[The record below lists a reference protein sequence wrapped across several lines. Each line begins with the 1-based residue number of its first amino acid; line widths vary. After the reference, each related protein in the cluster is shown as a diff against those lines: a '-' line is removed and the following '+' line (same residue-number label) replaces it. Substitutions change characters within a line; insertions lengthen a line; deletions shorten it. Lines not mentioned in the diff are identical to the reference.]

1 MQPLLAEPM
10 KLKRGKMLVD
20 PPACASSDI
29 AFTLIIF
36 FLVCAAVQPETGMS
50 QALPKTEEKSEKRD
64 QSQNLEVSITPSSI
78 ILNGSPL
85 KPTEFATRIAAAL
98 KAKTREAD
106 RIVVVK
112 SAPGTPYPLWL
123 AVSQSIDNAGGILTL
138 ELESEKT
145 INVR

>member
-1 MQPLLAEPM
+1 M

-78 ILNGSPL
+78 VLNGSPL
-85 KPTEFATRIAAAL
+85 QLPEFTRRIASEL
-98 KAKTREAD
+98 KSKTREAD

-112 SAPGTPYPLWL
+112 SAPDTPYPVWIG
-123 AVSQSIDNAGGILTL
+123 VSRAIDSAGGILTL
-138 ELESEKT
+138 ELESERT
-145 INVR
+145 IQVK

>member
-1 MQPLLAEPM
+1 M

-50 QALPKTEEKSEKRD
+50 QALPKTESKSEKRE
-64 QSQNLEVSITPSSI
+64 QSQNIEVSITPSSI

-85 KPTEFATRIAAAL
+85 KIDEFKTRIASEL
-98 KAKTREAD
+98 KKKTREQD

-112 SAPGTPYPLWL
+112 SAPDTPYPIWL
-123 AVSQSIDNAGGILTL
+123 NVSQAIDQAGGILTL
-138 ELESEKT
+138 ELETEKT
-145 INVR
+145 INVQ

>member
-1 MQPLLAEPM
+1 M
-10 KLKRGKMLVD
+10 KLNRGKMLVD

-50 QALPKTEEKSEKRD
+50 QALPKTESKSEKRD

-78 ILNGSPL
+78 VLNGSPL
-85 KPTEFATRIAAAL
+85 QLPEFTKRIQAAL
-98 KAKTREAD
+98 AEKQRGAD

-112 SAPGTPYPLWL
+112 SAPDTPYPTWMK
-123 AVSQSIDNAGGILTL
+123 VSQAIDLAGGILTL
-138 ELESEKT
+138 ELESERT
-145 INVR
+145 ITVE

>member
-1 MQPLLAEPM
+1 M

-50 QALPKTEEKSEKRD
+50 QALPKTDEKSDERE
-64 QSQNLEVSITPSSI
+64 QSQNIEVSVTPSSI
-78 ILNGSPL
+78 VLNGSPL
-85 KPTEFATRIAAAL
+85 KPEEFARRIAAAL
-98 KAKTREAD
+98 KDKTREAD

-112 SAPGTPYPLWL
+112 SAPQTPYPVWL
-123 AVSQSIDNAGGILTL
+123 SVSQAIADAGGILTL

>member
-1 MQPLLAEPM
+1 M
-10 KLKRGKMLVD
+10 KLHRGKMLVD

-85 KPTEFATRIAAAL
+85 KPDEFAARISAAL

-112 SAPGTPYPLWL
+112 SAPNTPYPLWL

>member
-1 MQPLLAEPM
+1 M
-10 KLKRGKMLVD
+10 KLKRGKMLID

-36 FLVCAAVQPETGMS
+36 FLVCAAVQPETGIS

-78 ILNGSPL
+78 VLNGSPL
-85 KPTEFATRIAAAL
+85 QLPEFTRRIAAEL
-98 KAKTREAD
+98 KTKTREQD

-112 SAPGTPYPLWL
+112 SAPDTSYPVWIN
-123 AVSQSIDNAGGILTL
+123 VSRAIDNAGGILTL

-145 INVR
+145 ILVK

>member
-1 MQPLLAEPM
+1 M
-10 KLKRGKMLVD
+10 KLSRGKMLVD

-64 QSQNLEVSITPSSI
+64 QSQNLEVAITPSSI

-85 KPTEFATRIAAAL
+85 KPAEFASRIAAAL
-98 KAKTREAD
+98 NAKTREVD
-106 RIVVVK
+106 KIVVVK
-112 SAPGTPYPLWL
+112 SAPDTPYPLWL
-123 AVSQSIDNAGGILTL
+123 AVSQSIDEAGGILTL

-145 INVR
+145 IDVR

>member
-1 MQPLLAEPM
+1 M
-10 KLKRGKMLVD
+10 KLHRGKMLVD

-85 KPTEFATRIAAAL
+85 KPDEFATRIAAAL

-112 SAPGTPYPLWL
+112 SAPNTPYPLWL
-123 AVSQSIDNAGGILTL
+123 AVSQSIDAAGGILTL

>member
-1 MQPLLAEPM
+1 M
-10 KLKRGKMLVD
+10 KLHRGKLLVD

-50 QALPKTEEKSEKRD
+50 QLLPKTEEKSEKRD
-64 QSQNLEVSITPSSI
+64 QSQNIEVSITPTSI
-78 ILNGSPL
+78 VLNGSPL
-85 KPTEFATRIAAAL
+85 QLPEFTQRIAAAL
-98 KAKTREAD
+98 KSKTREAD

-112 SAPGTPYPLWL
+112 SAPETPYPIWIE
-123 AVSQSIDNAGGILTL
+123 VSNAIDKAGGILTL
-138 ELESEKT
+138 EIESEQT